1 MKFNEKDILLGDIY
15 ATSII
20 IDTFPSYARGS
31 WLGMLSNIKKYSY
44 DDFC

>member
-20 IDTFPSYARGS
+20 IDTFPLM
-31 WLGMLSNIKKYSY
+31 LGEVG
-44 DDFC
+44 